1 MTTSRQPGWHDDPDD
16 PNAVGYWDGHGRTT
30 HRQPKAFSRQTPLPV
45 VPTPVQSSFADRELG
60 PGQASPPPP
69 WYRRQGVLIAAA
81 VAAVIAEVG
90 ITVSGPGDPG
100 TAPGGATG
108 TSNPWSPSFS
118 LIATGRWTPDPTAPP
133 AAEHQTE
140 PPAAAPRT
148 APPAVAAAPP
158 PSELVFRH
166 EPLTAIVSIT
176 HNANKP
182 AVGCVYRSVAVAGE
196 ATMIH
201 YDRSVNFTVTGSA
214 ETTVRVGNGP
224 ATGSTFHVSVTCD
237 NGLSTSQDIKY

>member
-1 MTTSRQPGWHDDPDD
+1 MTTPRQPGWHD
-16 PNAVGYWDGHGRTT
+16 
-30 HRQPKAFSRQTPLPV
+30 RQPKGFARQTALPV
-45 VPTPVQSSFADRELG
+45 VPTPPQPSPADHE
-60 PGQASPPPP
+60 PGRGQVPPPPP
-69 WYRRQGVLIAAA
+69 WYRRRGILIATA
-81 VAAVIAEVG
+81 VAALIAEIG

-100 TAPGGATG
+100 TAPGGITG
-108 TSNPWSPSFS
+108 TSTPWSASFS
-118 LIATGRWTPDPTAPP
+118 LIATGWSTPDPTAPP

-140 PPAAAPRT
+140 PPAATPRA
-148 APPAVAAAPP
+148 APPPAAAPPPPP
-158 PSELVFRH
+158 PSELVLRH

-201 YDRSVNFTVTGSA
+201 YDHSVNFTVTGSA
-214 ETTVRVGNGP
+214 ETRVHVGNGP

-237 NGLSTSQDIKY
+237 NGLSTSQDVQY